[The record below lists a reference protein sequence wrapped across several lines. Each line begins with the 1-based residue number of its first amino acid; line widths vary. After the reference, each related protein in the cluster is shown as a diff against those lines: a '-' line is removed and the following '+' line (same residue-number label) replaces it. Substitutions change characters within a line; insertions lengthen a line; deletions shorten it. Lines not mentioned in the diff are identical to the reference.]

1 LRSATPKHA
10 RCHSLLDLKGFG
22 GTAKDPIKLARRDG
36 QQGIAPEEQH
46 AHDPIQMARLSTTSS
61 VAI

>member
-1 LRSATPKHA
+1 V

-22 GTAKDPIKLARRDG
+22 GTAKDPIKLTRRDG

-61 VAI
+61 AAI